1 MKFCRNFAPSET
13 KTYKE
18 IKRVKATTKQGQ
30 RFIAAYAN
38 ATSSSVK
45 EYYKNASS
53 AKISAEN
60 SILRAIGEAFRNT
73 YRVISGNSFF
83 FTAAYQ
89 TEEGIVVETPV
100 NSYLI
105 VE

>member
-1 MKFCRNFAPSET
+1 M
-13 KTYKE
+13 
-18 IKRVKATTKQGQ
+18 KRVKATTQKGKH
-30 RFIAAYAN
+30 FLSAYEH
-38 ATSSSVK
+38 ATSHSVR

-60 SILRAIGEAFRNT
+60 SILRAIGEAFKNT
-73 YRVISGNSFF
+73 YRVISGNSCF

-89 TEEGIVVETPV
+89 SADGLVVETPV

-105 VE
+105 TD